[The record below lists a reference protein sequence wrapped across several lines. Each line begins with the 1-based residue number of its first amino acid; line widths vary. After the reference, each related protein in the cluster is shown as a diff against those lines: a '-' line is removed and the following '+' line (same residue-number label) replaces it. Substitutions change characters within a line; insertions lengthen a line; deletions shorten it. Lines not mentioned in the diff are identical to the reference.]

1 MSIHG
6 LYVLERVHMNLSI
19 YPVIALL
26 SAITCIIVGYG
37 INNAIATSLSA
48 QQSSSIVSEQHSS
61 DDGSATIRQSSD
73 QSQSSSSSS
82 SLVSSQNSGSDTVSS
97 SNTIV
102 SRTDGNLQ
110 IDRQS
115 SGMIASSTLNLT
127 SGEVEAVLFGDWS
140 LDGTSGFVANF
151 TYKPSNGTAPIGY
164 VMSGFELH
172 SINQINDDLVMAGT
186 IDVASNSITTL
197 QDTPVTIMIQNGIL
211 VVGFEK
217 GTETSNL
224 FGGIPILG
232 FEQ

>member
-6 LYVLERVHMNLSI
+6 LSVLKRVYMNLSI
-19 YPVIALL
+19 YLVIALL
-26 SAITCIIVGYG
+26 GAITCIIVGYG
-37 INNAIATSLSA
+37 TNNAIATSLST
-48 QQSSSIVSEQHSS
+48 QQSSIVSEQLSS
-61 DDGSATIRQSSD
+61 NDGSATIRQSSD

-82 SLVSSQNSGSDTVSS
+82 SLVTSQNSGSDTVSS

>member
-1 MSIHG
+1 MS
-6 LYVLERVHMNLSI
+6 LTI
-19 YPVIALL
+19 YIVIALL
-26 SAITCIIVGYG
+26 GTISCIIAGYG
-37 INNAIATSLSA
+37 INNAIATSLST
-48 QQSSSIVSEQHSS
+48 QQSSIVSEQYSS
-61 DDGSATIRQSSD
+61 DDGSATIQQSSSG

-82 SLVSSQNSGSDTVSS
+82 SLVTSQNSGSDTASS
-97 SNTIV
+97 SNRIV

-115 SGMIASSTLNLT
+115 SGKIASSTLNLT
-127 SGEVEAVLFGDWS
+127 TGEVEAVLFGDWS
-140 LDGTSGFVANF
+140 LNGTSGFVANF
-151 TYKPSNGTAPIGY
+151 TYTPSNGTNPIGY
-164 VMSGFELH
+164 VMSGLEPH

-186 IDVASNSITTL
+186 VDVASNSTTAL

-217 GTETSNL
+217 GTEANNL

>member
-6 LYVLERVHMNLSI
+6 LSVLKRVYMNLSI
-19 YPVIALL
+19 YLVIALL
-26 SAITCIIVGYG
+26 GAITCIIVGYG
-37 INNAIATSLSA
+37 TNNAIATSLST
-48 QQSSSIVSEQHSS
+48 QQSSIVSEQLSS
-61 DDGSATIRQSSD
+61 NDGSTTIQQSSD
-73 QSQSSSSSS
+73 QSQSGSSS
-82 SLVSSQNSGSDTVSS
+82 SLVTSQNSGSDTVSS

>member
-1 MSIHG
+1 
-6 LYVLERVHMNLSI
+6 MNLSI
-19 YPVIALL
+19 YLVIALL
-26 SAITCIIVGYG
+26 GGITCIIVGYG
-37 INNAIATSLSA
+37 TNNAIATSLST
-48 QQSSSIVSEQHSS
+48 QQSSIVSEQLSS
-61 DDGSATIRQSSD
+61 NDGSTTIQQSSD
-73 QSQSSSSSS
+73 QSQASSSS
-82 SLVSSQNSGSDTVSS
+82 SLVTSQNSGSDTVSS

-115 SGMIASSTLNLT
+115 SGRIASSTLNLT

-140 LDGTSGFVANF
+140 LNGTSGFVANF
-151 TYKPSNGTAPIGY
+151 AYKPSNGTAPIGY

-186 IDVASNSITTL
+186 IDVTSNSTTAL

>member
-6 LYVLERVHMNLSI
+6 LSVLKRVYMNFSI
-19 YPVIALL
+19 YLVIALL
-26 SAITCIIVGYG
+26 GGITCIIVGYG
-37 INNAIATSLSA
+37 TNNAIATSLST
-48 QQSSSIVSEQHSS
+48 QQSSIVSEQLSS
-61 DDGSATIRQSSD
+61 NDGSTTIQQSSD
-73 QSQSSSSSS
+73 QSQSGSSS
-82 SLVSSQNSGSDTVSS
+82 SLVTSQNSGSDSVSS

-115 SGMIASSTLNLT
+115 SGRIASSTLNLT

-151 TYKPSNGTAPIGY
+151 AYKPSNGTAPIGY

-186 IDVASNSITTL
+186 IDVTSNSTTAL

>member
-6 LYVLERVHMNLSI
+6 LSVLKRVYMNLSI
-19 YPVIALL
+19 YLVIALL
-26 SAITCIIVGYG
+26 GAITCIIVGYG
-37 INNAIATSLSA
+37 TNNAIATSLST
-48 QQSSSIVSEQHSS
+48 QQSSIVSEQLSS
-61 DDGSATIRQSSD
+61 NDGSTTIQQSSD

-82 SLVSSQNSGSDTVSS
+82 LATSQNSGSDTVSS

-151 TYKPSNGTAPIGY
+151 TYKPSNGTTPIGY
-164 VMSGFELH
+164 AMSGFELH

-186 IDVASNSITTL
+186 IDVASNSTTAL

-217 GTETSNL
+217 GTGASNL

>member
-1 MSIHG
+1 
-6 LYVLERVHMNLSI
+6 MNLSI
-19 YPVIALL
+19 YLVIALL
-26 SAITCIIVGYG
+26 GAITCIIVGYG
-37 INNAIATSLSA
+37 TNNAIATSLST
-48 QQSSSIVSEQHSS
+48 QQSSIVSEQLSS
-61 DDGSATIRQSSD
+61 NDGSTTIQQSSD
-73 QSQSSSSSS
+73 QSQSGSSS
-82 SLVSSQNSGSDTVSS
+82 SLVTSQNSGSDTVSS

-115 SGMIASSTLNLT
+115 SGRIASSTLNLT

-151 TYKPSNGTAPIGY
+151 AYKPSNGTAPIGY

-217 GTETSNL
+217 ETETSNL